1 VTASPDAKR
10 SSAPDAKR
18 VSPAPDPRPTAVAD
32 TRPAAG
38 GDAKAREDL
47 GLSGLNQALPS
58 DDAAAARHPT
68 LNTKPLFKL
77 MVEKKA
83 SDLFFTSNAPI
94 KIKIEGQIMPVNRQV
109 LTPETVRQ
117 TAFALMTREQ
127 RQYFVQEWELD
138 FALAEPGLGRFRV
151 NVFMQRG
158 FPAMVMRY
166 ISADMP
172 RLETLGLPEVV
183 TELAL
188 QKRGMILMVGATGS
202 GKSTTLAA
210 MINHRNENAS
220 DHIVTIEDP
229 IEFLHA
235 NKRSLI
241 NQREVGLDTK
251 SYSRALR
258 GVVRAAPDVILI
270 GEVRDKEGM
279 EAAINLSG
287 TGHLVLA
294 TLHANNCA
302 ESLDR
307 IINMFPREQH
317 SQIFLDLSQYLRA
330 VMAQRLVMGKDSRR
344 VAAVEVM
351 LNTPH
356 IATLIKKGDVVSIK
370 EAIAASGDKSIQSF
384 DASLHRLCQQGR
396 VTLEEALA
404 NADSRSNLEAKINF
418 G

>member
-1 VTASPDAKR
+1 VKPAAQEMKGRADLETTGSNPALLSDAVTAA
-10 SSAPDAKR
+10 
-18 VSPAPDPRPTAVAD
+18 VS
-32 TRPAAG
+32 
-38 GDAKAREDL
+38 
-47 GLSGLNQALPS
+47 
-58 DDAAAARHPT
+58 ARHPT

-94 KIKIEGQIMPVNRQV
+94 KIKIEGQILPVNKQV
-109 LTPETVRQ
+109 LSPETVRQ
-117 TAFALMTREQ
+117 TAFALMSPEQ
-127 RQYFVQEWELD
+127 RDHFVNEWELD
-138 FALAEPGLGRFRV
+138 FAVSEPGLGRFRV

-166 ISADMP
+166 ITADMP
-172 RLETLGLPEVV
+172 RIDSLGLPPVV
-183 TELAL
+183 SELTL
-188 QKRGMILMVGATGS
+188 LKRGLLLMVGATGS

-210 MINHRNENAS
+210 MINYRNENSS

-229 IEFLHA
+229 IEFLHT
-235 NKRSLI
+235 NKRSLV

-270 GEVRDKEGM
+270 GEIRDKDGM
-279 EAAINLSG
+279 EASINLAG

-317 SQIFLDLSQYLRA
+317 NQIFLDLSQYLRA
-330 VMAQRLVMGKDSRR
+330 IMAQRLVMGRDNRR

-351 LNTPH
+351 INTPH

-370 EAIAASGDKSIQSF
+370 EAINSSSDKSIQSF
-384 DASLHRLCQQGR
+384 DTSLHELYKQGR
-396 VTLEEALA
+396 IGLEEALA
-404 NADSRSNLEAKINF
+404 NADSRANLEAKINF

>member
-1 VTASPDAKR
+1 VTAAPELKKPDLEATGPN
-10 SSAPDAKR
+10 A
-18 VSPAPDPRPTAVAD
+18 
-32 TRPAAG
+32 
-38 GDAKAREDL
+38 
-47 GLSGLNQALPS
+47 ALPG
-58 DDAAAARHPT
+58 AAAAIEAVAAMSRHPT

-77 MVEKKA
+77 MVEKRA

-94 KIKIEGQIMPVNRQV
+94 KIKIEGQILPVNKQV

-117 TAFALMTREQ
+117 TAFAIMTPEQ
-127 RQYFVQEWELD
+127 REYFQHEWELD
-138 FALAEPGLGRFRV
+138 FAVSEPGLGRFRV

-158 FPAMVMRY
+158 YPAMVMRY
-166 ISADMP
+166 ITADMP
-172 RLETLGLPEVV
+172 RLDVLGLPEVV
-183 TELAL
+183 TELIML
-188 QKRGMILMVGATGS
+188 RRGLILMVGATGS
-202 GKSTTLAA
+202 GKSTSLAA

-229 IEFLHA
+229 IEFLHT
-235 NKRSLI
+235 NKRSLV

-251 SYSRALR
+251 SYARALR

-279 EAAINLSG
+279 EAAISLAG

-294 TLHANNCA
+294 TMHANNCA

-317 SQIFLDLSQYLRA
+317 SQIFLDLSQYLRSI
-330 VMAQRLVMGKDSRR
+330 MAQRLVIGKDNRR

-351 LNTPH
+351 INTPH
-356 IATLIKKGDVVSIK
+356 ISTLVKKGDVVSIK
-370 EAIAASGDKSIQSF
+370 EAINVTSEKGIQSF
-384 DASLHRLCQQGR
+384 DVALHQLYKQGR
-396 VTLEEALA
+396 IDLEPALA
-404 NADSRSNLEAKINF
+404 NADSRANLEAKINF